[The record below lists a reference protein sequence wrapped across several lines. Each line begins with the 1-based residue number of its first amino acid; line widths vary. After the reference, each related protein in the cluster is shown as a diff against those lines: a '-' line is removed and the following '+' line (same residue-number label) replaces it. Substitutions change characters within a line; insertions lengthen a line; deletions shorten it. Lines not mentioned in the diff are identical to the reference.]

1 MDTTE
6 QEHRRSRLRRN
17 IIVLRGIRSMQF
29 FMLLIPVI
37 VVYYNAHGLSMQ
49 DVMVLQA
56 LFSATMVIVEVP
68 SGYFSDVLGRRRTM
82 IIGSTL
88 WTAGW
93 LYYCVAHDF
102 ASFLTAELM
111 LGVGIS
117 FISGTDAAML
127 YDTLLE
133 LGDEDHGIRE
143 EGRQLSYG
151 HFSEAV
157 SCVIG
162 GLLAGV
168 SLSLPLYVN
177 AVLMLSLVPMA
188 LLLVEPATHRRAG
201 HRGSIVEILRI
212 VHRVTVRDHALRF
225 MLAVSSVLGAS
236 TLTFVW
242 LVQPWMRTA
251 GVPIWLFGAVWC
263 GFMLIVGFSSMH
275 AHRVHARFGTVP
287 VILVLGTLVVSTYV
301 VAGTWIVWWLV
312 PVLSVFYITRGVSNP
327 VFTTAINERTGSH
340 ERATVL
346 SVRQLGVR
354 LIFVVMG
361 PIVGWLSDRTSLGT
375 ALVSAGATFGVLLLC
390 AGTLWLL
397 QERRQRLTSMAA
409 EA

>member
-1 MDTTE
+1 MEAIE
-6 QEHRRSRLRRN
+6 QEHRRGRLRRN
-17 IIVLRGIRSMQF
+17 IMVLRGIRSMQF

-56 LFSATMVIVEVP
+56 LFSATMIIVEVP

-88 WTAGW
+88 WTVGW
-93 LYYCVAHDF
+93 LVYCVAHDF
-102 ASFLTAELM
+102 ASFLTAELI

-133 LGDEDHGIRE
+133 LGDAEHGVRE

-151 HFSEAV
+151 HFAEAV

-162 GLLAGV
+162 GFLAGI
-168 SLSLPLYVN
+168 SLSVPLYVQ
-177 AVLMLSLVPMA
+177 AVVMLSLVPMA
-188 LLLVEPATHRRAG
+188 LMLVEPAVHRRAG
-201 HRGSIVEILRI
+201 HRGSFLEVVRI
-212 VHRVTVRDHALRF
+212 VHRVTVRDHALRW

-242 LVQPWMRTA
+242 MLQPWMKA
-251 GVPIWLFGAVWC
+251 SGVPVWMFGAVWSA
-263 GFMLIVGFSSMH
+263 FMLIVGMSSIH
-275 AHRVHARFGTVP
+275 AHRVQTKYGTHR
-287 VILVLGTLVVSTYV
+287 VILVLGAMVVVSYMA
-301 VAGTWIVWWLV
+301 AGLWATWWLL
-312 PVLSVFYITRGVSNP
+312 PVLSIFYITRGVSNP

-354 LIFVVMG
+354 VIFVVMG
-361 PIVGWLSDRTSLGT
+361 PVVGWLSDRTTMGV
-375 ALVSAGATFGVLLLC
+375 ALMSAGAAFAVLLAV

-397 QERRQRLTSMAA
+397 NERRQRLMSMAA

>member
-1 MDTTE
+1 METTE
-6 QEHRRSRLRRN
+6 QEQRQARLRRN
-17 IIVLRGIRSMQF
+17 ITMLRAIRSMQF

-37 VVYYNAHGLSMQ
+37 VVYYNAHGMTMQ

-82 IIGSTL
+82 IIGSAL

-93 LYYCVAHDF
+93 LVYCVAHDF
-102 ASFLTAELM
+102 ASFLTAELI

-133 LGDEDHGIRE
+133 LGEEDHGIRE

-157 SCVIG
+157 SCIIG

-188 LLLVEPATHRRAG
+188 LLLVEPAMHRRAG
-201 HRGSIVEILRI
+201 HRGSIVEIVRI
-212 VHRVTVRDHALRF
+212 VHRVTVRDHALRY
-225 MLAVSSVLGAS
+225 MLAVSSILGAS

-242 LVQPWMRTA
+242 MLQPWMRAA
-251 GVPIWLFGAVWC
+251 GVPLWLFGAVWS
-263 GFMLIVGFSSMH
+263 GFMLIVGFSSIH
-275 AHRVHARFGTVP
+275 AHRVHARHGTIP
-287 VILVLGTLVVSTYV
+287 VILTLGTMVVVSYM
-301 VAGTWIVWWLV
+301 VAGLWTAWWLV
-312 PVLSVFYITRGVSNP
+312 PVLASFYIARGVSNP
-327 VFTTAINERTGSH
+327 VFTTAINQRTASH

-354 LIFVVMG
+354 IVFVTMG
-361 PIVGWLSDRTSLGT
+361 PIVGWLSDRTSMGT
-375 ALVSAGATFGVLLLC
+375 ALMSAGGVFAVLLTG
-390 AGTLWLL
+390 AGILWIVS
-397 QERRQRLTSMAA
+397 ERRQRVTSTAV